1 MAVELVVPG
10 KYPAVV
16 ILREL
21 MYSLYSAMESFRK
34 KKVRDRE
41 DGSERTESVGGLSGG
56 PFPHAPCSSLPIEML
71 TSVISCKKMV

>member
-34 KKVRDRE
+34 KKKLEIGRMAVK
-41 DGSERTESVGGLSGG
+41 GPKVLVVCLVA
-56 PFPHAPCSSLPIEML
+56 PFPMPIAL
-71 TSVISCKKMV
+71 HCQ